1 MANPVGT
8 INFDQLSHIT
18 RKHYIPQL
26 VDNIFKSNVVT
37 YRLLAKSQ
45 PVSGGYKV
53 VQPVEYAKSAASD
66 GSAQNGW
73 YKGQDAMAYGASDII
88 KSAEYDWSQA
98 FGTITISAREENINS
113 GPEAVLD
120 LLQAKLN
127 NVGRVM
133 RDDFAKAIY
142 SDNNP
147 EHASSYTV
155 SADAPAGLQHV
166 IAKDRTL
173 GGINSNT
180 TGNEWWDG
188 GFVADGS
195 LSAET
200 GAAEG
205 VPMTF
210 DNIKD
215 SSKPE
220 YIQTIFRNAYK
231 DLSIGADVPTMIVT
245 NQVCFDAY
253 ESTLTDQKR
262 FGASS
267 STLADAGFQ
276 NLLYRGI
283 PVVVD
288 QALDLYEGADADEDA
303 AHHMFFL
310 NEKYMGYKHHS
321 KRNFVFDGYEKPV
334 DRDIRVGKIL
344 WMGALCFSSP
354 RMLGIVG
361 DMPKA
366 Y

>member
-53 VQPVEYAKSAASD
+53 VQPVEYAKSASSD
-66 GSAQNGW
+66 STAQNGW

-127 NVGRVM
+127 NIGRVM

-147 EHASSYTV
+147 EHASSYSV
-155 SADAPAGLQHV
+155 SANAPAGLQHV
-166 IAKDRTL
+166 IAQSRTL
-173 GGINSNT
+173 GGIDSSSNS
-180 TGNEWWDG
+180 WWNG
-188 GFVADGS
+188 GYVKDGS
-195 LSAET
+195 IGSASD
-200 GAAEG
+200 AATATKF
-205 VPMTF
+205 TF
-210 DNIKD
+210 ADISNSAKN
-215 SSKPE
+215 E
-220 YIQTIFRNAYK
+220 YVQTLFRNAYK
-231 DLSIGADVPTMIVT
+231 DLSIGADVPTMIVCS
-245 NQVCFDAY
+245 QVVFDAY

-267 STLADAGFQ
+267 QTLADAGFQ

-288 QALDLYEGADADEDA
+288 QALDLFAPGDDKDANR
-303 AHHMFFL
+303 HMFFL

-354 RMLGIVG
+354 RMLGIQA
-361 DMPKA
+361 DMPTS
-366 Y
+366 YS

>member
-1 MANPVGT
+1 MADPVGT

-53 VQPVEYAKSAASD
+53 VQPVEYAKSASSD
-66 GSAQNGW
+66 ASAQNGW
-73 YKGQDAMAYGASDII
+73 YKGQDEMAYGASDII

-98 FGTITISAREENINS
+98 YGTVTISAREENINS

-127 NVGRVM
+127 NIGRTM

-142 SDNNP
+142 SDNDP
-147 EHASSYTV
+147 ADTTPTV
-155 SADAPAGLQHV
+155 SANAPVGLQHV
-166 IAKDRTL
+166 TSNDRTL
-173 GGINSNT
+173 GGINST
-180 TGNEWWDG
+180 TETWWDPGFDKNAGDFG
-188 GFVADGS
+188 GTSGTS
-195 LSAET
+195 IS
-200 GAAEG
+200 
-205 VPMTF
+205 F
-210 DNIKD
+210 DNLKD
-215 SSKPE
+215 SSNAG

-231 DLSIGADVPTMIVT
+231 DLSIGADVPSMIVCS
-245 NQVCFDAY
+245 QIVFDAY

-267 STLADAGFQ
+267 QTLADAGFQ

-288 QALDLYEGADADEDA
+288 QALDLYDGDGTDEATDAKRQI
-303 AHHMFFL
+303 FFL
-310 NEKYMGYKHHS
+310 NEKYMGYKHHA

-354 RMLGIVG
+354 RMLGRMG
-361 DMPKA
+361 DMPIA

>member
-1 MANPVGT
+1 MSLVGT

-53 VQPVEYAKSAASD
+53 VQPVEYAKSVGNDNSSTAH
-66 GSAQNGW
+66 NGW

-98 FGTITISAREENINS
+98 YGTVTISAREENINS

-127 NVGRVM
+127 NIGRVM

-142 SDNNP
+142 SDNEP
-147 EHASSYTV
+147 GATTPTV
-155 SADAPAGLQHV
+155 SANAPVGLQHV
-166 IAKDRTL
+166 VKSSRNL
-173 GGINSNT
+173 GGIDSSSNS
-180 TGNEWWDG
+180 WWNG
-188 GFVADGS
+188 GFAKDISDFGGSDGTP
-195 LSAET
+195 A
-200 GAAEG
+200 
-205 VPMTF
+205 TF
-210 DNIKD
+210 ANIKD
-215 SSKPE
+215 STNGA

-231 DLSIGADVPTMIVT
+231 DLSIGADTPSMIVCS
-245 NQVCFDAY
+245 QVVFDAY

-267 STLADAGFQ
+267 QTLADAGFQ

-288 QALDLYEGADADEDA
+288 QALDLFAPGDTTDANQRVY
-303 AHHMFFL
+303 FL

-321 KRNFVFDGYEKPV
+321 KRNFTFDGYEKPV

-354 RMLGIVG
+354 RMLGAVE
-361 DMPKA
+361 DMPTS
-366 Y
+366 YS

>member
-1 MANPVGT
+1 MAISGT
-8 INFDQLSHIT
+8 INFGQLEHIT

-45 PVSGGYKV
+45 PISGGYKV
-53 VQPVEYAKSAASD
+53 VQPVEYAKSKSSNDTAH
-66 GSAQNGW
+66 NGW
-73 YKGQDAMAYGASDII
+73 YKGQDAMGYGASDII
-88 KSAEYDWSQA
+88 KSAEYDWNQSY
-98 FGTITISAREENINS
+98 GTITISGREENINS

-127 NVGRVM
+127 NIGRVM
-133 RDDFAKAIY
+133 REDFSKALY
-142 SDNNP
+142 SDNDP
-147 EHASSYTV
+147 ASSGTPTV
-155 SADAPAGLQHV
+155 SANAPVGLQHV
-166 IAKDRTL
+166 VARTRTL

-180 TGNEWWDG
+180 ETWWQG
-188 GFVADGS
+188 GFAKDISDFGGTDGTP
-195 LSAET
+195 A
-200 GAAEG
+200 
-205 VPMTF
+205 TF
-210 DNIKD
+210 ANLKD
-215 SSKPE
+215 SSNGA

-231 DLSIGADVPTMIVT
+231 DLSIGADVPTMIVCS
-245 NQVCFDAY
+245 QVVFDAY
-253 ESTLTDQKR
+253 EATLTDQKR

-267 STLADAGFQ
+267 QTLADAGFQ

-288 QALDLYEGADADEDA
+288 QALDLYAPGDTTDANQRV
-303 AHHMFFL
+303 FFL

-354 RMLGIVG
+354 RMLGAVE
-361 DMPKA
+361 DMPTS
-366 Y
+366 YS

>member
-1 MANPVGT
+1 MALSGT
-8 INFDQLSHIT
+8 INFGQLEHIT

-45 PVSGGYKV
+45 PISGGYKV
-53 VQPVEYAKSAASD
+53 VQPVEYAKSQSSD
-66 GSAQNGW
+66 GTAHNGW
-73 YKGQDAMAYGASDII
+73 YKGQDAMGYGASDII
-88 KSAEYDWSQA
+88 KSAEYDWNQSY
-98 FGTITISAREENINS
+98 GTITISGREENINS

-127 NVGRVM
+127 NIGRVM
-133 RDDFAKAIY
+133 REDFSKALY
-142 SDNNP
+142 SDNDP
-147 EHASSYTV
+147 GAGSPTI
-155 SADAPAGLQHV
+155 SANAPVGLQHV
-166 IAKDRTL
+166 TAVDRTL
-173 GGINSNT
+173 GGIDST
-180 TGNEWWDG
+180 SQTWWDG
-188 GFVADGS
+188 GFQADGS
-195 LSAET
+195 VSAES

-205 VPMTF
+205 VQLTF

-215 SSKPE
+215 SSKKE
-220 YIQTIFRNAYK
+220 YIQTLFRNAYK
-231 DLSIGADVPTMIVT
+231 ELSIGPDVPTMIVT
-245 NQVCFDAY
+245 NQVVFDAY

-267 STLADAGFQ
+267 QTLADAGFQ

-283 PVVVD
+283 PVVVE
-288 QALDLYEGADADEDA
+288 QALDLYEGADEDENA
-303 AHHMFFL
+303 ARHMFFL

-354 RMLGIVG
+354 RMLGVVG
-361 DMPKA
+361 DMPTS
-366 Y
+366 YS

>member
-1 MANPVGT
+1 MADPVGT

-45 PVSGGYKV
+45 PISGGFKV
-53 VQPVEYAKSAASD
+53 VQPVEYAKSASSN

-73 YKGQDAMAYGASDII
+73 YKGQDALAYGASDII

-98 FGTITISAREENINS
+98 YGTVTISAREENINA

-127 NVGRVM
+127 NIGRTM

-142 SDNNP
+142 SDNDPAANSP
-147 EHASSYTV
+147 TV
-155 SADAPAGLQHV
+155 SPNAPVGLQHV
-166 IAKDRTL
+166 IKKDRTL
-173 GGINSNT
+173 GGIDSTSNS
-180 TGNEWWDG
+180 WWDG

-195 LSAET
+195 LAS
-200 GAAEG
+200 GGAEG
-205 VPMTF
+205 TPLTF

-215 SSKPE
+215 STKPE

-231 DLSIGADVPTMIVT
+231 ELSIGADVPTMIVT
-245 NQVCFDAY
+245 NQVVFDAY

-267 STLADAGFQ
+267 TTLADAGFQ

-288 QALDLYEGADADEDA
+288 QALDLYEGSDDDEDA

-310 NEKYMGYKHHS
+310 NEKYMGYKHHA

-344 WMGALCFSSP
+344 WMGTLCFSSP
-354 RMLGIVG
+354 RMLGVVG
-361 DMPKA
+361 DMPKS
-366 Y
+366 YS

>member
-1 MANPVGT
+1 MADPVGT

-45 PVSGGYKV
+45 PISGGFKV
-53 VQPVEYAKSAASD
+53 VQPVEYAKSASSNGA
-66 GSAQNGW
+66 AQNGW
-73 YKGQDAMAYGASDII
+73 YKGQDALAYGASDII

-98 FGTITISAREENINS
+98 FGTVTISAREENINA

-127 NVGRVM
+127 NIGRTM

-142 SDNNP
+142 SDNDP
-147 EHASSYTV
+147 AAGGSATV
-155 SADAPAGLQHV
+155 SANAPVGLQHV
-166 IAKDRTL
+166 IKKDRTL
-173 GGINSNT
+173 GGINSAS

-188 GFVADGS
+188 GFVADGTLAS
-195 LSAET
+195 
-200 GAAEG
+200 GGAEG
-205 VPMTF
+205 TPLTF
-210 DNIKD
+210 TNIKD

-231 DLSIGADVPTMIVT
+231 ELSIGADVPTMIVT
-245 NQVCFDAY
+245 NQVVFDAY

-267 STLADAGFQ
+267 TTLADAGFQ

-288 QALDLYEGADADEDA
+288 QALDLYEGADDDEDA

-310 NEKYMGYKHHS
+310 NEKYMGYKHHA

-344 WMGALCFSSP
+344 WMGTLCFSSP

-361 DMPKA
+361 DMPKV